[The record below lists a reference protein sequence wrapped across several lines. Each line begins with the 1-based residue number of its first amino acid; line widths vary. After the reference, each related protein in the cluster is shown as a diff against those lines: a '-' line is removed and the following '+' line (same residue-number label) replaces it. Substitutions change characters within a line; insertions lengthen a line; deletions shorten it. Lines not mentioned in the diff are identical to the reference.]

1 MPYSQLLTNDQ
12 GLTDSQETI
21 RALQALELR
30 LRGLHVPANAQIS
43 SSASNRVSSDGYRDR
58 DLAEEGTRDLTH
70 QAVWTVSTAKPGN
83 GVDQLLDA
91 NPKTYW
97 QSDGLQ
103 PHTITAHFASKVKIS
118 EIQLYL
124 NFEADESYTPDFVS
138 IQAGSNLH
146 DRYPVRDTR
155 KIRQPKGWVRIPMGE
170 HPDIDDECTDDD
182 SEPERGDMT
191 PAEIERAERRK
202 EERAKRKKERFAERQ
217 AKFDETQ
224 KNDIKGVNG
233 EFEAMR
239 DRSVTKTQM
248 IQIMIIANHLN
259 GRDSRVRMVRVIGPK
274 TQLSFGTTHFTS
286 KEFQMYETIR

>member
-1 MPYSQLLTNDQ
+1 MFYSDTFTYEE

-30 LRGLHVPANAQIS
+30 LRGLHIPANGQLS
-43 SSASNRVSSDGYRDR
+43 SSASNVVSNDR
-58 DLAEEGTRDLTH
+58 YGERELGEEGMRDLTN

-83 GVDQLLDA
+83 GVEQLLDG

-103 PHTITAHFASKVKIS
+103 PHTITAHFSSKVKIS
-118 EIQLYL
+118 EIQLHL
-124 NFEADESYTPDFVS
+124 NFEADESYTPAFVS
-138 IQAGSNLH
+138 VQAGSNLH
-146 DRYPVRDTR
+146 DLYTVRESR
-155 KIRQPKGWVRIPMGE
+155 KIRLPKGWVRIPMGE

-191 PAEIERAERRK
+191 PAEIERVERRK
-202 EERAKRKKERFAERQ
+202 EEREKRKKEKFAERQ
-217 AKFDETQ
+217 AKFDESQ
-224 KNDIKGVNG
+224 RKAIEGVNG

-248 IQIMIIANHLN
+248 IQVMIIANHLN
-259 GRDSRVRMVRVIGPK
+259 GRDSRVRMVRVLGPK